1 MKLSGFDVNII
12 ATGSTG
18 NCTILDNA
26 LALDMG
32 VPFKSV
38 APVYRG
44 LQVVFVSHGH
54 GDHFN
59 KSTIKALAALRPTL
73 RFCAGAFLARNL
85 LAAEVDRHNI
95 DVLQIGR
102 KYDYGTLAVEPVQL
116 HHNVCCFGLKIYTRD
131 GRKCLY
137 AVDTGTLD
145 GVEAKGFDLY
155 LVEANHSEME
165 LEQRAAE
172 KLEAGEFSYESHAAL
187 NHLSFEKAS
196 EWMAE
201 NMGNNGLWIPMHT
214 HREREVKR
222 EDG

>member
-18 NCTILDNA
+18 NCTILDNT

-38 APVYRG
+38 AKYYRN
-44 LQVVFVSHGH
+44 LQVVFVSHAH
-54 GDHFN
+54 SDHFS

-85 LAAEVDRHNI
+85 LAAEVDRRNI

-102 KYDYGTLAVEPVQL
+102 KYNYGAFSVEPVQL
-116 HHNVCCFGLKIYTRD
+116 HHNVDCFGLKIYTRD

-137 AVDTGTLD
+137 AVDTGSLD

-172 KLEAGEFSYESHAAL
+172 KLEAGVFSYEAAAAL

-196 EWMAE
+196 EWMNE

-214 HREREVKR
+214 HREVKR